1 MYMHNTRITPL
12 NTHLLN
18 SKRKNVPTRSLF
30 FTLDSKTYAPKT
42 IVNNPKVLV
51 PSVTISNNSFHRK
64 ENEILPTMEWKPSFA
79 VDSAHGEIGESEPE
93 KIGFIILRHVNSS
106 ITNEYWKECY
116 RCIKTFYPKN
126 RILIIDDNSNKTFL
140 THDTLDN
147 TMVIQSEFPRRGEFL
162 PYYYYLKTKFCETAV
177 ILHDSV
183 FIKKYIDF
191 HVNNYKMIFNFC
203 KRNIS
208 DNESLP
214 YQMSLL
220 SAINNEKLNHFYNK
234 KDLGFWS
241 GCFGCMSVIKY
252 DYLKSIDSE
261 FRIACLIPHI
271 TSRIARCA
279 FERIIG
285 CLLQVN
291 MKEECLLG
299 SIHSYCRW
307 GLTYRDYV
315 NNKYSTGLP
324 LIKVWTGR

>member
-1 MYMHNTRITPL
+1 MYMHNARITPL

-18 SKRKNVPTRSLF
+18 NKERNVPTHSLF
-30 FTLDSKTYAPKT
+30 FTSNSKTYAPNT
-42 IVNNPKVLV
+42 IVNHPKVLA
-51 PSVTISNNSFHRK
+51 PNVTISHNSFHHK
-64 ENEILPTMEWKPSFA
+64 ENEILPTIEWKPSFT
-79 VDSAHGEIGESEPE
+79 VDSSHGEIGEPE

-106 ITNEYWKECY
+106 ITNQYWRECY

-140 THDTLDN
+140 THDPLDN
-147 TMVIQSEFPRRGEFL
+147 TMIIQSEFPRRGEFL

-183 FIKKYIDF
+183 FIKKYINF
-191 HVNNYKMIFNFC
+191 HVSNYKMILNFC
-203 KRNIS
+203 KKNIS
-208 DNESLP
+208 DRESLP
-214 YQMSLL
+214 YQMTLL
-220 SAINNEKLNHFYNK
+220 SAINNEKLNNFYNK
-234 KDLGFWS
+234 KDLDLWS

-271 TSRIARCA
+271 TCRIARCA

-307 GLTYRDYV
+307 GLTFHDYL
-315 NNKYSTGLP
+315 NKKYNSNLK
-324 LIKVWTGR
+324 LIKVFSGR

>member
-1 MYMHNTRITPL
+1 MHNTRITPL
-12 NTHLLN
+12 KTHLLN
-18 SKRKNVPTRSLF
+18 NKGRNVPTHSLF
-30 FTLDSKTYAPKT
+30 FTSDSKTYAPKT
-42 IVNNPKVLV
+42 ILNRSSMLL
-51 PSVTISNNSFHRK
+51 PSVNVNVTRNSFHHK
-64 ENEILPTMEWKPSFA
+64 ENEILPTIEWKPSFA
-79 VDSAHGEIGESEPE
+79 IDSTHRETGEPE

-140 THDTLDN
+140 THDPLDN
-147 TMVIQSEFPRRGEFL
+147 TMIIQSEFPRRGEFL

-191 HVNNYKMIFNFC
+191 HVNNYKMILNFC
-203 KRNIS
+203 KKNIS
-208 DNESLP
+208 DRESLP
-214 YQMSLL
+214 YQMTLL
-220 SAINNEKLNHFYNK
+220 SAINNEKLNNFYNK
-234 KDLGFWS
+234 KDLDLWS

-271 TSRIARCA
+271 TCRMARCA

-291 MKEECLLG
+291 MKEDCLLG
-299 SIHSYCRW
+299 SVHKYCKW
-307 GLTYRDYV
+307 GLTFLDYL
-315 NNKYSTGLP
+315 NNKYNSDLP
-324 LIKVWTGR
+324 LIKVFSGR

>member
-1 MYMHNTRITPL
+1 MNNTRITPL

-18 SKRKNVPTRSLF
+18 NKRRNVPTRSLF
-30 FTLDSKTYAPKT
+30 FTSDLKTYAPKT
-42 IVNNPKVLV
+42 IVNYPTVLV
-51 PSVTISNNSFHRK
+51 PSVTISHNSLHDK
-64 ENEILPTMEWKPSFA
+64 ENEILPTIEWKPSFV
-79 VDSAHGEIGESEPE
+79 VDSAHGEIGEPE
-93 KIGFIILRHVNSS
+93 NIGFIILRHVNSS
-106 ITNEYWKECY
+106 ITNQYWRECY

-126 RILIIDDNSNKTFL
+126 RILIIDDNSDSSFL
-140 THDTLDN
+140 THDPLDN
-147 TMVIQSEFPRRGEFL
+147 TMVIKSEFPKRGEFL

-191 HVNNYKMIFNFC
+191 HVNNYKIILNFC

-208 DNESLP
+208 DGQSLP
-214 YQMSLL
+214 YQMTLL
-220 SAINNEKLNHFYNK
+220 SAINNEKLSNFYNK
-234 KDLGFWS
+234 KDLNFWS

-261 FRIACLIPHI
+261 FRIACMIPHI
-271 TSRIARCA
+271 TCRMARCA
-279 FERIIG
+279 LERILG

-307 GLTYRDYV
+307 GLTFQDYLNKKYR
-315 NNKYSTGLP
+315 SELP

>member
-1 MYMHNTRITPL
+1 MYMNNTRITPL

-18 SKRKNVPTRSLF
+18 NKRRNVPTRSLF
-30 FTLDSKTYAPKT
+30 FTSHLKTYAPKT
-42 IVNNPKVLV
+42 IVNYPTVLV
-51 PSVTISNNSFHRK
+51 PSVTISHNSLHDK
-64 ENEILPTMEWKPSFA
+64 ENEILPTIEWKPSFV
-79 VDSAHGEIGESEPE
+79 VDSAHGEIGEPE
-93 KIGFIILRHVNSS
+93 NIGFIILRHVNSS
-106 ITNEYWKECY
+106 ITNQYWRECY

-126 RILIIDDNSNKTFL
+126 RILIIDDNSDSSFL
-140 THDTLDN
+140 THDPLDN
-147 TMVIQSEFPRRGEFL
+147 TMVIKSEFPKRGEFL

-191 HVNNYKMIFNFC
+191 HVNNYKMILNFC

-208 DNESLP
+208 DGQSLP
-214 YQMSLL
+214 YQMTLL
-220 SAINNEKLNHFYNK
+220 SAINNEKLANFYNK
-234 KDLGFWS
+234 KDLNFWS

-261 FRIACLIPHI
+261 FRIACMIPHI
-271 TSRIARCA
+271 TCRMARCA
-279 FERIIG
+279 LERILG

-307 GLTYRDYV
+307 GLTFQDYLNKKYR
-315 NNKYSTGLP
+315 SELP